1 MTLHIYIFWNCEDFA
16 SSFLNFTARCTARYA
31 LTGFVYLC
39 MNVAVELHALFI
51 EKSGKPTAQLLGRF
65 WACWRKC
72 CGGATGLVA
81 KRWGVRR
88 FGVMSESCLLNVP
101 GLDENR
107 HAGLGLPVWSC
118 HHGHLLTAII
128 TNAQASHWY
137 SIQTQLRAP
146 AYPPPTSHH

>member
-1 MTLHIYIFWNCEDFA
+1 
-16 SSFLNFTARCTARYA
+16 
-31 LTGFVYLC
+31 
-39 MNVAVELHALFI
+39 MNVAVPFYREGQ
-51 EKSGKPTAQLLGRF
+51 SGKPTAQLLGNF

-81 KRWGVRR
+81 KRRGVHR

-128 TNAQASHWY
+128 TNAQASH
-137 SIQTQLRAP
+137 
-146 AYPPPTSHH
+146 